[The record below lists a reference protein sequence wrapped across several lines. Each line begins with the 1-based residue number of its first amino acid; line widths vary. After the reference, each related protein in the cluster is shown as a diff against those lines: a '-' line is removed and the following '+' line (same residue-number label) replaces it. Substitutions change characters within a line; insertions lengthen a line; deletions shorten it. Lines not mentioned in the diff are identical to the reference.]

1 MLGLISMR
9 EDMEH
14 IRGLLDEIEATF
26 EDASRVPLQRGRAV
40 VDRSELLGLLDDLR
54 GSLPAE
60 FSRAEDVRRECRSVL
75 ADGEEEAG
83 RVIKNARAEAEA
95 RVSESEVLRR
105 SHRRADEMIGRAE
118 GYAEEIATG
127 SEAYRDQVMVQLENW
142 FQDSLDSV
150 AESREELTAG
160 AHRPGHQ
167 EAAETQPAEEEGGG
181 RWRANS
187 A

>member
-1 MLGLISMR
+1 MR
-9 EDMEH
+9 EDMEN
-14 IRGLLDEIEATF
+14 IRGLLDEIEAVF
-26 EDASRVPLQRGRAV
+26 EDASRVPMRKGRVV
-40 VDRSELLGLLDDLR
+40 VDRSDLLGLLDDLR

-60 FSRAEDVRRECRSVL
+60 FSKAEEVRRECRVIL

-95 RVSESEVLRR
+95 LVSETEALRR

-118 GYAEEIATG
+118 NYAEEIAEG
-127 SEAYRDQVMVQLENW
+127 SEAYRDQIMVQLENW

-150 AESREELTAG
+150 AESREELSAG
-160 AHRPGHQ
+160 SRTPARP
-167 EAAETQPAEEEGGG
+167 EAVETEPESEDEQ